1 MRLLAHN
8 SFVKFLFI
16 FFWFFFIIRT
26 ISYID
31 IEKNIFQFNLENWFN
46 FSFDLL
52 SIFILLIL
60 LIYLLYFVLSNKKF
74 PVSLILVFYPISGV
88 LGYLNNIELH
98 NYNFYI
104 WHNFITL
111 TSVIIFL
118 TIINSHKTFDLNFHI
133 LLLKILIILLLIYFF
148 LNLFP
153 IIIFKI
159 YNNLNLRHSYEGK
172 IFLLDFINISIK
184 QNVNGQ
190 ARILF
195 ILQLLFLLLFKKYNS
210 QKKFIANIFFYTSA
224 VLIFLICL
232 MQSRFII
239 ILLCIFNFFIIICN
253 YNLNF
258 KKKLFYLF
266 FLIITITYAT
276 NLSKS
281 ERFSNLDVEEKRFLN
296 DKINNFNIYDEQYL
310 YNERYLL
317 NQCSVNEIVNK
328 IDAFLTGR
336 LCGWEILVKNL
347 DKDLLFGK
355 GFLTDQLLLKSVQ
368 KLSSNSWINLLFN
381 AGILSLIIILLF
393 ITIVLLKYFK
403 IKDINH
409 KNIYICFSYY
419 LVIFILSRSLLE
431 DTIVFLNID
440 LIILIISLS
449 IIKNSNKKN
458 YNYNIKT
465 NNFK

>member
-1 MRLLAHN
+1 
-8 SFVKFLFI
+8 
-16 FFWFFFIIRT
+16 
-26 ISYID
+26 
-31 IEKNIFQFNLENWFN
+31 
-46 FSFDLL
+46 
-52 SIFILLIL
+52 
-60 LIYLLYFVLSNKKF
+60 
-74 PVSLILVFYPISGV
+74 
-88 LGYLNNIELH
+88 
-98 NYNFYI
+98 
-104 WHNFITL
+104 
-111 TSVIIFL
+111 
-118 TIINSHKTFDLNFHI
+118 
-133 LLLKILIILLLIYFF
+133 LLIYFF

-153 IIIFKI
+153 VIIFKI

-281 ERFSNLDVEEKRFLN
+281 ERFSNLGVEEKRFLN

-347 DKDLLFGK
+347 DNDLLFGK

-440 LIILIISLS
+440 LIILIISLL

-458 YNYNIKT
+458 YNIKT

>member
-1 MRLLAHN
+1 M
-8 SFVKFLFI
+8 
-16 FFWFFFIIRT
+16 
-26 ISYID
+26 
-31 IEKNIFQFNLENWFN
+31 
-46 FSFDLL
+46 
-52 SIFILLIL
+52 
-60 LIYLLYFVLSNKKF
+60 
-74 PVSLILVFYPISGV
+74 
-88 LGYLNNIELH
+88 
-98 NYNFYI
+98 
-104 WHNFITL
+104 
-111 TSVIIFL
+111 
-118 TIINSHKTFDLNFHI
+118 
-133 LLLKILIILLLIYFF
+133 LIYFF

-210 QKKFIANIFFYTSA
+210 QKKFIANIFFYISA

-232 MQSRFII
+232 MQSRFIMI
-239 ILLCIFNFFIIICN
+239 VLCIFNFFIIISN

-258 KKKLFYLF
+258 QKKLFYLF
-266 FLIITITYAT
+266 FLIITITYAS
-276 NLSKS
+276 NLSKA
-281 ERFSNLDVEEKRFLN
+281 ERFSDVSVSGEEKRFLN
-296 DKINNFNIYDEQYL
+296 DKINNFNIYNEQYL

-317 NQCSVNEIVNK
+317 KQCSVNKIVNK

-336 LCGWEILVKNL
+336 LCGWEILVQNL
-347 DKDLLFGK
+347 DEDLLFGK

-381 AGILSLIIILLF
+381 AGILSLLIILLF
-393 ITIVLLKYFK
+393 ITIVLFKYFK

-440 LIILIISLS
+440 LMILIISLL

-458 YNYNIKT
+458 YNSNIKK

>member
-1 MRLLAHN
+1 
-8 SFVKFLFI
+8 
-16 FFWFFFIIRT
+16 
-26 ISYID
+26 
-31 IEKNIFQFNLENWFN
+31 
-46 FSFDLL
+46 
-52 SIFILLIL
+52 
-60 LIYLLYFVLSNKKF
+60 
-74 PVSLILVFYPISGV
+74 
-88 LGYLNNIELH
+88 
-98 NYNFYI
+98 
-104 WHNFITL
+104 
-111 TSVIIFL
+111 
-118 TIINSHKTFDLNFHI
+118 
-133 LLLKILIILLLIYFF
+133 
-148 LNLFP
+148 
-153 IIIFKI
+153 
-159 YNNLNLRHSYEGK
+159 
-172 IFLLDFINISIK
+172 
-184 QNVNGQ
+184 
-190 ARILF
+190 
-195 ILQLLFLLLFKKYNS
+195 
-210 QKKFIANIFFYTSA
+210 
-224 VLIFLICL
+224 

-281 ERFSNLDVEEKRFLN
+281 ERFSNLGVEEKRFLN

-347 DKDLLFGK
+347 DNDLLFGK

-440 LIILIISLS
+440 LIILIISLL

-458 YNYNIKT
+458 YNIKT